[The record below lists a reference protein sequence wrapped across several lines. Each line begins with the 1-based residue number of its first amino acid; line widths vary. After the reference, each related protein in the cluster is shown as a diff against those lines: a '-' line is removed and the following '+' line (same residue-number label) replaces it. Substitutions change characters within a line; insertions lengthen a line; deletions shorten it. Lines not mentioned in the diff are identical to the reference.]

1 MLKHLI
7 PRIPLSDLP
16 ALLGFTVLGAAI
28 AGCYGVLHDRI
39 TFAIGPEYFYNFK
52 FHQFSNANP
61 GLGDRVFAGCIGFL
75 TTWWV
80 GLIVGW
86 ILARRCLSSQN
97 RKTARRQICY
107 GFIIVFTT
115 GFGAGLSAYL
125 YGLWR
130 GPDADYSDWASALAA
145 HNVTDTW
152 GFMRVAYIHN
162 ASYIGGAFGLALTY
176 VMIRP
181 AVPEPETSDGES
193 TSPQEVS

>member
-28 AGCYGVLHDRI
+28 AGCYGVLHDQI
-39 TFAIGPEYFYNFK
+39 MFAIG
-52 FHQFSNANP
+52 
-61 GLGDRVFAGCIGFL
+61 
-75 TTWWV
+75 
-80 GLIVGW
+80 
-86 ILARRCLSSQN
+86 
-97 RKTARRQICY
+97 
-107 GFIIVFTT
+107 
-115 GFGAGLSAYL
+115 
-125 YGLWR
+125 
-130 GPDADYSDWASALAA
+130 
-145 HNVTDTW
+145 
-152 GFMRVAYIHN
+152 IHN